1 MSCDEADYLVLLCS
15 ILPTKCMSFIDVG
28 TDRTVVACDRV
39 KRLDRAYDIA
49 DVGALGDAVNVGDG
63 STDEG

>member
-1 MSCDEADYLVLLCS
+1 VGVL
-15 ILPTKCMSFIDVG
+15 IDVV

-49 DVGALGDAVNVGDG
+49 DVGALGDAANVGHG
-63 STDEG
+63 STDDG